1 MFLMAAKEYHYNR
14 EDRHV
19 VHKTYYQ
26 IMLSVTPLMEGYYN
40 VVDQFLSTSSC
51 KPCSAFGYMNRN
63 EGETESRR
71 IEQELAEP
79 RQRMKALLE
88 EMNEKHSEALTNHNV
103 ELATQYREEIERPE
117 DLYSIM

>member
-1 MFLMAAKEYHYNR
+1 
-14 EDRHV
+14 
-19 VHKTYYQ
+19 
-26 IMLSVTPLMEGYYN
+26 
-40 VVDQFLSTSSC
+40 
-51 KPCSAFGYMNRN
+51 MNRN